1 MWAATYLNE
10 CICNTRDLASFGLG
24 LISIIAWALAVVPQ
38 VRPRALLNSPVR
50 RTPRY
55 TLRHAAPPPPPSSR
69 SRRPHRVEWGWRA
82 PRAPRVCWL
91 VNGLSLLIHSTR
103 AVDHPHQ

>member
-55 TLRHAAPPPPPSSR
+55 TLRHAAAPPPP
-69 SRRPHRVEWGWRA
+69 RA
-82 PRAPRVCWL
+82 PGGRTASSGGGVHREHRGCVGW
-91 VNGLSLLIHSTR
+91 
-103 AVDHPHQ
+103 